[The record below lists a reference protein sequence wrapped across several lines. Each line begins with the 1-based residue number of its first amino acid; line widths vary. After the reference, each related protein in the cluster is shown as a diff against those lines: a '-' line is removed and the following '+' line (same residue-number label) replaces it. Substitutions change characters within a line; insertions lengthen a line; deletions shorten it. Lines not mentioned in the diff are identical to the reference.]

1 MGWHNEVGPGE
12 RETGGANRGEKK
24 KGKVGEGK
32 YEPSGEVK
40 ERALSENI
48 NRYCIPW
55 VCAHCAGENRFLG
68 ECELANA
75 LDM

>member
-24 KGKVGEGK
+24 KEKLVKGNMNRQ
-32 YEPSGEVK
+32 GEVK

-55 VCAHCAGENRFLG
+55 VCARCARENIFLG
-68 ECELANA
+68 ECEL
-75 LDM
+75 DM